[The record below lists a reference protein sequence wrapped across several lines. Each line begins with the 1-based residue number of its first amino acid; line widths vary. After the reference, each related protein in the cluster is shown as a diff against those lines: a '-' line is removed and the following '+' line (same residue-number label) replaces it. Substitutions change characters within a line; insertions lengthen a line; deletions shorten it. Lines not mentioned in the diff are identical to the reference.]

1 MRPARC
7 SPCLIGCTRT
17 FEFLLRLGVVQHVI
31 HHGRRRLFPVFRQMV
46 REQQHQQL
54 ARFLLG
60 GRPGILALTV
70 HVQLHV
76 GVMFDG
82 QAQKGRGNDVLRA
95 ILTTTT
101 TTATAT
107 PILPIQNERFRQF
120 HGRPGTPFESVRI
133 VTGGR
138 AAGLEESVQAHE
150 GLVVRIQV
158 LRGGGAAQQQQRNVV
173 VVEFRLFLCFD
184 R

>member
-1 MRPARC
+1 
-7 SPCLIGCTRT
+7 
-17 FEFLLRLGVVQHVI
+17 
-31 HHGRRRLFPVFRQMV
+31 
-46 REQQHQQL
+46 
-54 ARFLLG
+54 
-60 GRPGILALTV
+60 
-70 HVQLHV
+70 
-76 GVMFDG
+76 
-82 QAQKGRGNDVLRA
+82 LRA